1 MRSPEGVPMLTI
13 LSIRRKTLLLLLA
26 AVLAVPSASF
36 AGSASE
42 SPRAWKIVE
51 PAAADVFGRLW
62 NFLARKNGCQVDP
75 NGRCLPQGTPLGI
88 GDNGCGLDPSGR
100 CRDGQSPAPTKNGC
114 EFDPNGRCLP

>member
-1 MRSPEGVPMLTI
+1 MPTI
-13 LSIRRKTLLLLLA
+13 LSVRRNTLLLLA

-36 AGSASE
+36 AGSE
-42 SPRAWKIVE
+42 SPRTWKIVA
-51 PAAADVFGRLW
+51 PAAPDVLNRLW
-62 NFLARKNGCQVDP
+62 SFLARKNGCQVDP